1 MFKIKDPY
9 ILLLLLHIVIGF
21 GVYLFRSLSDI
32 YFLSAIGFFLFLIVK
47 NGNKGNE
54 VLMAAAYVTG
64 GEVFFRMT
72 GGSIFPYESGK
83 YGVIGFLILGLFLSG
98 TSRKS
103 GVYWLYILLL
113 IPGILFTAMNL
124 GYEANFRKTILFSLS
139 GPLCL
144 GIAALYC
151 IDRRITVKQLQY
163 ICWSLLMPI
172 VAMGT
177 YLYFFTPDTRDV
189 LTGTGSN
196 FAASGGFGPNQV
208 STALGLGMFLVFVQ
222 IFTLRKQNILFFINL
237 ALLSL
242 LSYRAIVTFSRGG
255 VITAIVISGLFLIS
269 YYKLVNVKVK
279 RRTSI
284 IMILIFIAGFFTWS
298 LTSIQTDGLI
308 DKRYA
313 NQDAAGRVKQD
324 VSTGRGILIS
334 SELAAF
340 KENPI
345 TGIGVG
351 KIKEYREQEYG
362 IVAASHNEI
371 SRLLSEHGL
380 TGVIALIILILY
392 PLSYRIKNRRNFM
405 FLPLLG
411 FWFLTINHSSMRIA
425 APALIYALSLL
436 NVVYEKKNPLHR
448 KRLIN

>member
-1 MFKIKDPY
+1 MGKIKNPY
-9 ILLLLLHIVIGF
+9 VLLLVLHLAIGF
-21 GVYLFRSLSDI
+21 GVFLFEPLSDI
-32 YFLSAIGFFLFLIVK
+32 YFLSVIGFFLFVIIK

-54 VLMAAAYVTG
+54 VLMAAAYVSG

-72 GGSIFPYESGK
+72 GGSIFPYEAGK
-83 YGVIGFLILGLFLSG
+83 YGVIIFLILGLFLSG

-103 GVYWLYILLL
+103 GMYWLYLFLL
-113 IPGILFTAMNL
+113 IPGIIVTAMNL
-124 GYEANFRKTILFSLS
+124 GFEVNFRKTILFSLS

-151 IDRRITVKQLQY
+151 IDRRITVKQLQNV
-163 ICWSLLMPI
+163 CWSLFMPI

-222 IFTLRKQNILFFINL
+222 IFTLQKRIIFFFINL
-237 ALLSL
+237 TLLSL

-255 VITAIVISGLFLIS
+255 VFTAIVISGLFLIS
-269 YYKLVNVKVK
+269 YYNLVNVKVK
-279 RRTSI
+279 RRTYI
-284 IMILIFIAGFFTWS
+284 IMILIVVTGFFTWS
-298 LTSIQTDGLI
+298 LTSIQTEGLI

-324 VSTGRGILIS
+324 ISTGRGVLIS
-334 SELAAF
+334 SELEAF
-340 KENPI
+340 IENPI
-345 TGIGVG
+345 TGVGVG

-362 IVAASHNEI
+362 IIAASHNEI

-380 TGVIALIILILY
+380 AGVIALIILILY
-392 PLSYRIKNRRNFM
+392 PLSYRIKNRRNFL
-405 FLPLLG
+405 FFPFLG
-411 FWFLTINHSSMRIA
+411 FWFLTVNHSSMRIA

-436 NVVYEKKNPLHR
+436 NVVYEKKSPLHR
-448 KRLIN
+448 KRLIK

>member
-1 MFKIKDPY
+1 MGKIKSPY
-9 ILLLLLHIVIGF
+9 VLLLLVHLALGF
-21 GVYLFRSLSDI
+21 GVYFFDSLSDI
-32 YFLSAIGFFLFLIVK
+32 YFLTAIGFFVFLILK
-47 NGNKGNE
+47 TGNKGNE
-54 VLMAAAYVTG
+54 VLMAAAYVCG

-72 GGSIFPYESGK
+72 GGSLFPYEAGK
-83 YGVIGFLILGLFLSG
+83 YGVISFLILGLFLSG

-103 GVYWLYILLL
+103 GVYWLYLFLL
-113 IPGILFTAMNL
+113 IPGVLFTAINL

-151 IDRRITVKQLQY
+151 VDRRVTVKQLQH

-172 VAMGT
+172 VSMGT

-196 FAASGGFGPNQV
+196 YAASGGFGPNQV
-208 STALGLGMFLVFVQ
+208 SSALGLGMFLVFVQ
-222 IFTLRKQNILFFINL
+222 LFTLRKRSALFFINL

-255 VITAIVISGLFLIS
+255 VITAIMVSALFLIS
-269 YYKLVNVKVK
+269 YYKVVNVKVK
-279 RRTSI
+279 RRTAI
-284 IMILIFIAGFFTWS
+284 IMVLIVVTGFFTWS
-298 LTSIQTDGLI
+298 LTSVQTEGLI

-324 VSTGRGILIS
+324 ISTGRGILIS
-334 SELAAF
+334 SELKAF
-340 KENPI
+340 KENPV

-380 TGVIALIILILY
+380 AGVIALIILILY
-392 PLSYRIKNRRNFM
+392 PLSFRIKNRRNFL
-405 FLPLLG
+405 FFPVLG

-436 NVVYEKKNPLHR
+436 NVVYEKKNPIHR
-448 KRLIN
+448 KRLIK